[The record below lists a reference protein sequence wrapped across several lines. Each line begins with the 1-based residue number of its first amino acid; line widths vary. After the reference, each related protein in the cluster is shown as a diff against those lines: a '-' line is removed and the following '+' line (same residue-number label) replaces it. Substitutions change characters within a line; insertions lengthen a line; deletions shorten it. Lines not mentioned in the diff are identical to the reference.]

1 MRRLICLLVLMSPPV
16 IAEVSSETVF
26 FLRPDGRHFLLLRAI
41 HSDSPSHRFHLP
53 KRVRQEDLLH
63 VSPAH
68 YRWDDSDP
76 QINSLNFDTGGFS
89 LIYPGVFDAQELH
102 EDAQGDLHFK
112 SWDGQRDAEGRYG
125 YWYAP
130 GDFDQYTFS
139 WILPDNIELTGYR
152 SNRTGTWTRHAGAI
166 SFYAEKVNNLTF
178 EIDYRVHSSDTAST
192 PAASLTPP
200 REPCPEAAREPAP
213 APMPGTSKALAT
225 ADSDQDG
232 VADSRDLCPGTPRAS
247 RVDHA
252 GCALDTDRDGVP
264 DGIDRCI
271 ATPEDTPVDAHGC

>member
-26 FLRPDGRHFLLLRAI
+26 FLQPDGRHFLLLRAI

-63 VSPAH
+63 VSPAR

-89 LIYPGVFDAQELH
+89 LIYPGVFDAHELH

-112 SWDGQRDAEGRYG
+112 SWDGQRDAAGRYG

-130 GDFDQYTFS
+130 GDFDHYTFT
-139 WILPDNIELTGYR
+139 WIVPENIELIRYDG
-152 SNRTGTWTRHAGAI
+152 NRQGTWSRHAHALSYYG
-166 SFYAEKVNNLTF
+166 EGVNNLTF
-178 EIDYRVHSSDTAST
+178 EIDYRVNPPHPEQAPQAAIPAPQDSMTGAGTADRSNPATPGNVRPGSSD
-192 PAASLTPP
+192 LV
-200 REPCPEAAREPAP
+200 
-213 APMPGTSKALAT
+213 G
-225 ADSDQDG
+225 SDPDRDG
-232 VADSRDLCPGTPRAS
+232 VSTATDLCPHTPRGAV
-247 RVDHA
+247 VDRA
-252 GCALDTDRDGVP
+252 GCALDADHDGVP
-264 DGIDRCI
+264 DGIDQWVLARS
-271 ATPEDTPVDAHGC
+271 AP